1 MVRELLL
8 HFLRASLLGFL
19 FDPLGELRVS
29 RAKEKGQ
36 RCPCELKSVWKR
48 SASIGEVL

>member
-8 HFLRASLLGFL
+8 HFLGASLLGFL
-19 FDPLGELRVS
+19 FDPLGKLRVCM
-29 RAKEKGQ
+29 AKENGQ